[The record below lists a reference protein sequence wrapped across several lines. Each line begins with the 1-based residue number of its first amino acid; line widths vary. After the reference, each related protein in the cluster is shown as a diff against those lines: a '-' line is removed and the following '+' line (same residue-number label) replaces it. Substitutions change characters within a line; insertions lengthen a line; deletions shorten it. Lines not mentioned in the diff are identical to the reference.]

1 EAGRTAQTVTWHRL
15 ATAARPE
22 AEVKA
27 AAWEAVMSGRTAT
40 GAALSN
46 DLLSA
51 TAAGFAAGEVELLA
65 PYESGFWPR
74 LTSVWSSR
82 SNGLASRAIGGLFP
96 GRQDAV
102 AGDADAQESHPTLAA
117 AQRWLDE
124 HPDAPGALRRLVVEH
139 TDALRRS
146 LRVQAVQPAG

>member
-1 EAGRTAQTVTWHRL
+1 MWA
-15 ATAARPE
+15 
-22 AEVKA
+22 
-27 AAWEAVMSGRTAT
+27 
-40 GAALSN
+40 
-46 DLLSA
+46 
-51 TAAGFAAGEVELLA
+51 
-65 PYESGFWPR
+65 
-74 LTSVWSSR
+74 SR

-102 AGDADAQESHPTLAA
+102 AGDAGAQESHPTLAA

-146 LRVQAVQPAG
+146 LRVQAAQPAG